1 MAPSRAAALHITQHR
16 CVFNK
21 PPAFKAALE
30 EEPCLPA
37 CTLDIAPELQSIG
50 RHCGADGYGAVKCFG
65 TTVGGLLPVG
75 FKETT
80 ITYIKFVSNIVENVH
95 YLYSLHQITQIY
107 GFTGYCVR

>member
-16 CVFNK
+16 CVFNNK

-30 EEPCLPA
+30 EEPHFPA

-50 RHCGADGYGAVKCFG
+50 PRCGADGYGAVKCFG
-65 TTVGGLLPVG
+65 TTVGGLLPAG

-80 ITYIKFVSNIVENVH
+80 ITYIIYVSNIVDNVY
-95 YLYSLHQITQIY
+95 YLYSLHQTTQIP
-107 GFTGYCVR
+107 CMDL